1 MSRRISSG
9 ATFKWLGDELLA
21 DLMDY
26 CACHGDMSLTWAA
39 KRAVQL
45 FIDAEL
51 EDAQK
56 FAAFSERRKIRLGL
70 EGQQKVEPLPRRKK

>member
-1 MSRRISSG
+1 MSRRVSSG

-39 KRAVQL
+39 KKAVER

-51 EDAQK
+51 MDAHK
-56 FAAFSERRKIRLGL
+56 RAAFLEQRKLRFGL
-70 EGQQKVEPLPRRKK
+70 EGQQKVEPLPRRGK